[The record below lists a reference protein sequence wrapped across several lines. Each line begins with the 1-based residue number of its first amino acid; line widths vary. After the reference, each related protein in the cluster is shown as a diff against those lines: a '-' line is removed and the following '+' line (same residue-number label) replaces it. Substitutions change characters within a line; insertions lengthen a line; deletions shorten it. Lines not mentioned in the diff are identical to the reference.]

1 MPTKKSPR
9 PVSMRVTL
17 VTFKLIVIGR
27 EGDERWRVG
36 GLL

>member
-1 MPTKKSPR
+1 MPTMKSPR

-17 VTFKLIVIGR
+17 ATFKLIVVGR
-27 EGDERWRVG
+27 EGYEGWRVG